1 MAEWDLYFITILC
14 VNRTGMQ
21 RHISAY
27 YKHRVFIFINISVY
41 TLYLAVVLFVLGVF
55 YNFTCL
61 SLVIWF
67 RINLLLQPKL
77 HQKHKTTSTVI
88 FWKTI
93 DGRRPVMED
102 DFWWKRIFE
111 Q

>member
-1 MAEWDLYFITILC
+1 
-14 VNRTGMQ
+14 MQ

-61 SLVIWF
+61 TLVIWF

-77 HQKHKTTSTVI
+77 HQKLKTTSTVI

-102 DFWWKRIFE
+102 DF
-111 Q
+111 